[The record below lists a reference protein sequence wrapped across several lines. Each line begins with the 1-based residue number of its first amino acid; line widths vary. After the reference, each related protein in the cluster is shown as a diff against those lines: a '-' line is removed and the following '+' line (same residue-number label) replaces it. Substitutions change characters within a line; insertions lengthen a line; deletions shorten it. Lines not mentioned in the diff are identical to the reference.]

1 MEGNAQWRDLQERFV
16 KIFPQTKQITYKR
29 TSKAYFFFA
38 GKYFF
43 SIDATTT

>member
-1 MEGNAQWRDLQERFV
+1 MRVEQAFQACV
-16 KIFPQTKQITYKR
+16 KADRESRALAPEVCH
-29 TSKAYFFFA
+29 FFFA

>member
-1 MEGNAQWRDLQERFV
+1 MHVSPHARDLSPGEWGA
-16 KIFPQTKQITYKR
+16 KIAHAD
-29 TSKAYFFFA
+29 SGDYFFFA

>member
-1 MEGNAQWRDLQERFV
+1 MHKRSRRDVASNVSLTTTRNPSAGIGTQPSR
-16 KIFPQTKQITYKR
+16 YG
-29 TSKAYFFFA
+29 FFFA